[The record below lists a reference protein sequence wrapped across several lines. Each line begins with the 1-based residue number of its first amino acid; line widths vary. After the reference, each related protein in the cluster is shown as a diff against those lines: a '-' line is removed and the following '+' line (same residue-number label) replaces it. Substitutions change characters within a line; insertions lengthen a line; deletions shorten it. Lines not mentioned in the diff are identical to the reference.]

1 MLLFSFYIVVS
12 HSIVLL
18 SYSSIVLGEGV
29 RTYTYG
35 FLPDIY
41 QFD

>member
-12 HSIVLL
+12 HSVVFL
-18 SYSSIVLGEGV
+18 SYSSTVLGEAV

-35 FLPDIY
+35 FLPNIY